1 MEGISAP
8 QAWGGVGL
16 SFGGLTASQPIIQS
30 SSLELGS
37 QTIPKESDVG
47 SGLGAPLYSRQGGV
61 QLAWKGTL
69 GQLNGE
75 SKHPECRLSLLA
87 LPTCEGLFP
96 FQSRTLTLR
105 YKSV

>member
-1 MEGISAP
+1 MP
-8 QAWGGVGL
+8 PRHGGVGL

-30 SSLELGS
+30 SSIELGS

-75 SKHPECRLSLLA
+75 SKHPECHLSLLDS
-87 LPTCEGLFP
+87 P
-96 FQSRTLTLR
+96 
-105 YKSV
+105 SVRGCFLSKAEL